1 MKYAVIWNYCGMNS
15 RGKCHANNTTM
26 IQIIFKE
33 SSLFVEKRRIFAAP
47 SEKKTMIQRI
57 QSFYLFLVLV
67 LAGVLPFFLKVWTT
81 ADATAVYAESLMV
94 VLIAFMVS
102 AGLAVISIALY
113 KNRQHQFVLN
123 RLNMILNL
131 FLLGFFVYRSLNLSG
146 ETEVSEKGIGML
158 IPVFSIVFLV
168 LANRAIKK
176 DEDLVKS
183 VDRLR

>member
-1 MKYAVIWNYCGMNS
+1 MYFCLSKG
-15 RGKCHANNTTM
+15 
-26 IQIIFKE
+26 E
-33 SSLFVEKRRIFAAP
+33 
-47 SEKKTMIQRI
+47 KTMIQRI
-57 QSFYLFLVLV
+57 QSLYLLVVALMGSLLPLWMILWLDAEGNEVFAHTEIMAIIPFYL
-67 LAGVLPFFLKVWTT
+67 
-81 ADATAVYAESLMV
+81 
-94 VLIAFMVS
+94 S
-102 AGLAVISIALY
+102 AALAVIAIFLF
-113 KNRQHQFVLN
+113 KNRQNQFVVN

-146 ETEVSEKGIGML
+146 ETLVSEKGIGML